1 MNVTKAVVFA
11 VSLALMGCATT
22 GEQQAVRQRNVH
34 TLCHNA
40 GFIPGQEGYGAC
52 VMQAYGEDAAV
63 DQARRATA
71 LQAGI
76 LLLGISRPP
85 PPPMPVTCV
94 RRSSNG
100 SIVICQ

>member
-22 GEQQAVRQRNVH
+22 GERQAAYQADEQAFKNFMEWLGSG
-34 TLCHNA
+34 TGA
-40 GFIPGQEGYGAC
+40 GTGFVQGYS
-52 VMQAYGEDAAV
+52 EDAAV
-63 DQARRATA
+63 EQARRAAA

-100 SIVICQ
+100 AIVICQ